1 MPQDFLARA
10 IRAVRY
16 AVIDR
21 SDSGHPRLA
30 LANVAGALTGFIT
43 SNLADEFHPEIHKL
57 AKKLHLRF

>member
-1 MPQDFLARA
+1 
-10 IRAVRY
+10 
-16 AVIDR
+16 
-21 SDSGHPRLA
+21 